1 MVINVEEGL
10 HMKKISIVY
19 YVGKDTKARTDILS
33 FELFKAICESDNGD
47 ILIACAR
54 EVNV

>member
-1 MVINVEEGL
+1 
-10 HMKKISIVY
+10 MKKISIVY
-19 YVGKDTKARTDILS
+19 YVGKDPKAKTDILS
-33 FELFKAICESDNGD
+33 FELFRAICESDNGD